1 MKAKTITS
9 CENAFVTNILFAFAQ
24 KTFCLWKAPSRNGN
38 QLYVM
43 VKSQINTYYQ
53 HAERV
58 ILLTK
63 EHKPIN
69 SQYRNMRIAYLI
81 AIVITI
87 LLGLASRKWSHLLL
101 SFVAQNAGD
110 ILWAMMVYFGFRLLL
125 VRKNILPAIVLSF
138 LFSFGIEF
146 SQLYQE
152 DWINHIRGTLLGAL
166 VLGKGFLV
174 EDLIR
179 YTAGIIMATVLDK
192 VALKIVI
199 PYFKL

>member
-1 MKAKTITS
+1 M
-9 CENAFVTNILFAFAQ
+9 
-24 KTFCLWKAPSRNGN
+24 
-38 QLYVM
+38 
-43 VKSQINTYYQ
+43 
-53 HAERV
+53 

-110 ILWAMMVYFGFRLLL
+110 VLWAMMVYFGFRLLL
-125 VRKNILPAIVLSF
+125 VRKNILTAIVLSF
-138 LFSFGIEF
+138 LFSFSVEF

-152 DWINHIRGTLLGAL
+152 DWINQIRGTSLGAL
-166 VLGKGFLV
+166 VLGKGFLAV
-174 EDLIR
+174 DLIR
-179 YTAGIIMATVLDK
+179 YTAGIIIATVFDK
-192 VALKIVI
+192 LALKIVI
-199 PYFKL
+199 QYFKL